1 MILKSYILTLYSRF
15 IQVLTWMF
23 LCIRGITQIHSA
35 DMLCNQLIQVGGCTA
50 STDRIQWDV
59 ANLKPENWPSTATT
73 RAAAAAT
80 TTTTAL
86 DVIVNVMYAA
96 NAGCQLKMCLS
107 IRISYWDRDKQ
118 GHFSNIYTTLTL
130 MGHAVNWPTPKN
142 GPKKRHLKK
151 NLKRM
156 AIHPAD
162 THWVTQSSHLPG
174 HCTLGCP

>member
-23 LCIRGITQIHSA
+23 LCIRGMHHS
-35 DMLCNQLIQVGGCTA
+35 DSFSGYVVQPIDPSWGMHCFNRSNPV
-50 STDRIQWDV
+50 DV

-73 RAAAAAT
+73 RAAAAATT

-142 GPKKRHLKK
+142 GPKKRH
-151 NLKRM
+151 
-156 AIHPAD
+156 
-162 THWVTQSSHLPG
+162 
-174 HCTLGCP
+174 